1 VTRSDGDPVVDSE
14 ADKESAVP
22 RFQFPVEA
30 GHVLCFARAL
40 GDDDPVRYDPQHER
54 TVRRGGVSASPT
66 FVAAV
71 AQFDPD
77 WAYRPRPGE
86 PWHGS
91 GRGPGT
97 PPPGPGTTSLHAEQ
111 HYEYHREVRPGD
123 VLSVERSDG
132 ATWEKHSARSGRLRF
147 EEEITRFTDS
157 AGELVVTARRVRVIT
172 ERPAEG
178 SP

>member
-1 VTRSDGDPVVDSE
+1 MTRSDAEEGTVGN
-14 ADKESAVP
+14 KENAVP
-22 RFQFPVEA
+22 SFQFPVEA
-30 GHVLCFARAL
+30 GHVMCFARAV
-40 GDDDPVRYDPQHER
+40 GDDDPVRYDAEHER

-77 WAYRPRPGE
+77 WPYRPRPGE

-97 PPPGPGTTSLHAEQ
+97 PPPGTGTTSLHAEQ

-123 VLSVERSDG
+123 VLTVERSAG
-132 ATWEKHSARSGRLRF
+132 ATWEKQSARSGRLRF

-178 SP
+178 SA